1 MFKNNA
7 SSMPRGSLKHRAPFS
22 AALAVLTRSMPYTN
36 GIQLCCSADRAS
48 FSNSSS
54 ASRFVKARGKKG
66 RKEVEGAEDLED
78 GEYFEDDFE
87 DDEFLDDLD
96 SDQMFDSA
104 GVIDT
109 AKQDWA
115 EAALKCA
122 QAALQNEKLESEIQ
136 LYSFRVNVRTFQVY
150 VRLDKL
156 EDKYGS
162 PTLEE
167 IRIVSRDFNNRM
179 EEEQIPHW
187 EDIAVEVSTP
197 GAERDVQVPDQLMRF
212 KGLPMRVVYRPD
224 PDDIDSEQVGIMDL
238 QLVEDEVST
247 WRLADVRANRPDGKG
262 RKLSK
267 KKLTTDI
274 PIPVSNI
281 LKCNLHIDL

>member
-1 MFKNNA
+1 MQRA
-7 SSMPRGSLKHRAPFS
+7 SNKQQAPISATFADRA
-22 AALAVLTRSMPYTN
+22 LVMPYAN
-36 GIQLCCSADRAS
+36 GIQLSCSAQ
-48 FSNSSS
+48 FSKKTGTP
-54 ASRFVKARGKKG
+54 RRVKTSG
-66 RKEVEGAEDLED
+66 RKKAEDAEVLE
-78 GEYFEDDFE
+78 GGQYFEDDFS
-87 DDEFLDDLD
+87 DDVYLDDLD
-96 SDQMFDSA
+96 SDEMFDSA
-104 GVIDT
+104 AVIDT
-109 AKQDWA
+109 AKQEWA

-122 QAALQNEKLESEIQ
+122 QAALLNEKLESEFQ
-136 LYSFRVNVRTFQVY
+136 LYSFKVNVRTFQVY

-167 IRIVSRDFNNRM
+167 IRIVSRDFNQRM

-212 KGLPMRVVYRPD
+212 KGLPMRVAYRPD
-224 PDDIDSEQVGIMDL
+224 PDDNDSEKASFLDL
-238 QLVEDEVST
+238 QSVEDDVSI